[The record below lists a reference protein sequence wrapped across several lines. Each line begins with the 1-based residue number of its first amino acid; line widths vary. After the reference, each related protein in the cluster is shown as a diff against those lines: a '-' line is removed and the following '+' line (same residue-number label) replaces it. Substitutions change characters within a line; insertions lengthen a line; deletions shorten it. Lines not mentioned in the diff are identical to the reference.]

1 MGFAYEPVNSSLTW
15 EPPLGYEIFH
25 DYSAL
30 WYYLLLED
38 RSSGVEYIMDTDLT
52 NFVLEDLAPG
62 THYCVSVRAVT
73 TGGFGVYS
81 EKECFNTTAVQ
92 LGE

>member
-1 MGFAYEPVNSSLTW
+1 MGASP
-15 EPPLGYEIFH
+15 GYELIH

-30 WYYLLLED
+30 CDYLLLED
-38 RSSGVEYIMDTDLT
+38 HSSGVEYIMDTNLT

-73 TGGFGVYS
+73 SGGFGVYT
-81 EKECFNTTAVQ
+81 EKECFNTIAVE